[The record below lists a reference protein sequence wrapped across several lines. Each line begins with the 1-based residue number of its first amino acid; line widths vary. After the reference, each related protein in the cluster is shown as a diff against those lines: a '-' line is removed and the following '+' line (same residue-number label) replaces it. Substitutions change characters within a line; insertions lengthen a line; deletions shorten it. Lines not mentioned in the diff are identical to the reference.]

1 MRILISVYGQD
12 YNPQLDWFLLTER
25 SNEKIVFLGDFK
37 DVDEI
42 ILCDNPQFNKCGF
55 QNKQTILMKGQ
66 TQVLIQLNTYP
77 FTVPDKFYVHT
88 LTNGKP
94 THLTG
99 YKMQMGF
106 TYDRICQLK

>member
-1 MRILISVYGQD
+1 MRILINVYGQE

-25 SNEKIVFLGDFK
+25 SDEKIVFLGDFK

-55 QNKQTILMKGQ
+55 QNKQMILMQGQ
-66 TQVLIQLNTYP
+66 TQILIQLNTYP

-94 THLTG
+94 THLIG

-106 TYDRICQLK
+106 TYDRIYQLQ